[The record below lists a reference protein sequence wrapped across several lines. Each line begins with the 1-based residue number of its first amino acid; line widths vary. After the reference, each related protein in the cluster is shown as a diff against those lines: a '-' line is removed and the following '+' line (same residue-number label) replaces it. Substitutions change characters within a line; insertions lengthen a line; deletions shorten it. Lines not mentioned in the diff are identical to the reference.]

1 METKTVHIML
11 VEDDHVDVRIIKRAL
26 QKEKISNPIVVAKDG
41 LEALAMLKG
50 TEGIDRVPWPFL
62 ILLDLNMPRMNGFE
76 FLQVIREDKTL
87 HNNIVF
93 VLTTSADDA
102 DKVKAYE
109 HHIAGYQVKSQVGN
123 DFMRLI
129 KMLDHFMISVEFP
142 PLADQA

>member
-11 VEDDHVDVRIIKRAL
+11 EEDDHVDVRIIKRAL

-109 HHIAGYQVKSQVGN
+109 HHIAGYLVKSQVGN